1 MFEKG
6 VFIAKSDKNTLF
18 VCIGKL
24 IILERIEKMKD
35 LYDYIVGHFTIDDD
49 GKKIIS
55 NILEW
60 ISYESM
66 DKEDTVK
73 CLQCLLDGIGIRKE
87 EIEQFVHWD

>member
-1 MFEKG
+1 M
-6 VFIAKSDKNTLF
+6 
-18 VCIGKL
+18 
-24 IILERIEKMKD
+24 MM
-35 LYDYIVGHFTIDDD
+35 

-73 CLQCLLDGIGIRKE
+73 CLLCLLDGIGIRKE

>member
-1 MFEKG
+1 M
-6 VFIAKSDKNTLF
+6 
-18 VCIGKL
+18 
-24 IILERIEKMKD
+24 ERIEQMKD
-35 LYDYIVGHFTIDDD
+35 LYDYIVGHYTIDDD

-73 CLQCLLDGIGIRKE
+73 CLLCLLDGIGIERGK
-87 EIEQFVHWD
+87 IEQFVHWN

>member
-1 MFEKG
+1 
-6 VFIAKSDKNTLF
+6 
-18 VCIGKL
+18 
-24 IILERIEKMKD
+24 MKD

-66 DKEDTVK
+66 DN
-73 CLQCLLDGIGIRKE
+73 E
-87 EIEQFVHWD
+87 EMLRN